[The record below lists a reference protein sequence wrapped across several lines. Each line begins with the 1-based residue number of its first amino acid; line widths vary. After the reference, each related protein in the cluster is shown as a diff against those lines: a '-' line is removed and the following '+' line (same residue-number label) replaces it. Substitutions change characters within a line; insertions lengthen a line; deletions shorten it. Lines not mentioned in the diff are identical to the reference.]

1 MDDEEFKAI
10 HRALVAD
17 MHRYPGCR
25 VASCDCDSKHG
36 EWQKDCTCLCHFFAM
51 DEMYGKG
58 KWTLTQ
64 FNKEAKHPRPKRES
78 P

>member
-1 MDDEEFKAI
+1 
-10 HRALVAD
+10 
-17 MHRYPGCR
+17 
-25 VASCDCDSKHG
+25 
-36 EWQKDCTCLCHFFAM
+36 M